1 MNEDFGKVNN
11 QIASFIVLSAVM
23 VAPVMLPC
31 QSGVAQANTAVM
43 LNNNVVDTATN
54 IMRYAGPINVI
65 DQPVRIDPINA
76 GPIMRYAGPINVIDQ
91 PVRIDPINVGPIMRY
106 AGPINKP
113 IKFDPIKAEPI
124 NVEPIVRYAGPQMP
138 SADVNIN
145 PSASNL
151 NFGGGAYANYG
162 LIKINS
168 GHYIYK

>member
-43 LNNNVVDTATN
+43 LNNNVIDTATN
-54 IMRYAGPINVI
+54 IMRYAGPINTN
-65 DQPVRIDPINA
+65 QPINIQM
-76 GPIMRYAGPINVIDQ
+76 PVERYAGPINQTIM
-91 PVRIDPINVGPIMRY
+91 IEPINVEPVVKY

-113 IKFDPIKAEPI
+113 IKFDPIKADLI